1 MSDLRELYQEIILDH
16 GRDPRNH
23 HRPEGCNHEAHGDNP
38 LCGDR
43 ITVYLTMADGVVR
56 DVGFEGKGCAISMAS
71 ASMMTELLKGKT
83 SAEIET
89 LFARFHNLVAG
100 DNDVPPIA
108 NNNNDNDNDDFDKL
122 AVLSGVRRFPMRVKC
137 ATLAWHTLQAAMKDG
152 DDVVSTEMED

>member
-16 GRDPRNH
+16 GRAPRNH
-23 HRPEGCNHEAHGDNP
+23 RRPEGCNHEAHGDNP

-43 ITVYLTMADGVVR
+43 ITIYLTMADGVVR

-71 ASMMTELLKGKT
+71 ASMMTELLKGK
-83 SAEIET
+83 SEAEVEA
-89 LFARFHNLVAG
+89 LFARFHDLVAG
-100 DNDVPPIA
+100 DDDIPSA
-108 NNNNDNDNDDFDKL
+108 DNDDDDFDKL

-152 DDVVSTEMED
+152 GGVVSTETEG